1 MLREAS
7 PWLIALSIAAALFAG
22 LTPVALVLAS
32 GSLSGRISSALA
44 AGGPSS
50 EVHSVYVAFVIVLG
64 LFLLAEVLVPIQ
76 NRLRWLVTKRV
87 DGAARRHVMSAAL
100 AGSDMTH
107 LHGDEYRD
115 AMGLAHGL
123 IRWSATPGGGA
134 AGIIGVSRDYL
145 TGFTAAIILATFH
158 PLLAV
163 AALGVA
169 LFLRVRWRE
178 ATIRIINVWIESHA
192 ERSEGW
198 YLTELGVGRTAAHE
212 VRLFDLPS
220 WLGGRI
226 TAAGLRAWTPTWRQR
241 IIGMGRTTSVQL
253 ILTGTVAMAGLLWA
267 GRAAAKGDLG
277 VGELV
282 VFVST
287 LFLVLGTGRYF
298 DDDTAVEYGNKVLP
312 AVRTLDRLAASA
324 VRAESGRRTTPFDS
338 APTLEL
344 RDVSFAYPGSD
355 AYVLRHIDLEIPAG
369 TSIALVGVNGAGK
382 TTLVRLLCG
391 LYPPTAGEVLIDGL
405 DIGRIDPNTWHRSIA
420 PMSQEFLRLAATVAD
435 NVGVGAVEDLE
446 NRGGIETALNEAGA
460 ARFVERLTD
469 GLDAPLAA
477 RYADGTDLS
486 GGQWQRL
493 GVARAIFAIQHDAR
507 FLILDEPTANLDT
520 MSEEGVVRRLVE
532 DTHGAVT
539 TLLVTHRLALA
550 RRADQICVVADGR
563 VAERGT
569 HDELIRAGGRYA
581 DAFAMQASLYPL
593 EEAGA

>member
-1 MLREAS
+1 MAGHEARRRS
-7 PWLIALSIAAALFAG
+7 RPSSRHERSACRQRHDAPARRRVPRRDGPRARPD
-22 LTPVALVLAS
+22 PVVGHSRWRCRGHHRRLARLPDRFHS
-32 GSLSGRISSALA
+32 RHHPRDVPSAPRR
-44 AGGPSS
+44 GGP
-50 EVHSVYVAFVIVLG
+50 
-64 LFLLAEVLVPIQ
+64 
-76 NRLRWLVTKRV
+76 R
-87 DGAARRHVMSAAL
+87 
-100 AGSDMTH
+100 
-107 LHGDEYRD
+107 
-115 AMGLAHGL
+115 
-123 IRWSATPGGGA
+123 
-134 AGIIGVSRDYL
+134 
-145 TGFTAAIILATFH
+145 
-158 PLLAV
+158 
-163 AALGVA
+163 VA

-212 VRLFDLPS
+212 VRLFALPS

-287 LFLVLGTGRYF
+287 LSLVLGTGRYF

-312 AVRTLDRLAASA
+312 AVRTLDRLAARA

-355 AYVLRHIDLEIPAG
+355 DYVLRHIDLKIPAG

-405 DIGRIDPNTWHRSIA
+405 EIGGIDPDTWHRSIA

-446 NRGGIETALNEAGA
+446 NRGGIEIALAEAGA
-460 ARFVERLTD
+460 ARFVERLTE

-507 FLILDEPTANLDT
+507 FLILDEPTAQPRH
-520 MSEEGVVRRLVE
+520 GVGRRRSP
-532 DTHGAVT
+532 TS
-539 TLLVTHRLALA
+539 
-550 RRADQICVVADGR
+550 
-563 VAERGT
+563 
-569 HDELIRAGGRYA
+569 GGRHA
-581 DAFAMQASLYPL
+581 RGRHDVARDASP
-593 EEAGA
+593 